1 MGSVGFDSGVALS
14 SGALTGSSGNLLGPN
29 DYYKMSTQFLTPGD
43 ADLTDLSGV
52 TTLDAAVLEFDFV
65 ATDPQVRLAYVF
77 GSEEYN
83 ESLEG
88 PNDVFALY
96 VNGTNCATAGTPPG
110 LVRSSTVNL
119 NSNAQLYRNNEDD
132 LIDVELDGLTTVL
145 TCSATVTA
153 GATNHAKL
161 AIADVTHYGW
171 DSDVLIQAGSFRV
184 DPPATVPSAPTIGT
198 ATAGNAQA
206 TVSWAAPGSNGGAA
220 INGYVVTPYVNG
232 VLAQT
237 ATTFGTTA
245 TTQTVTGLTN
255 GTAYTFRVAARNA
268 IGTGPQSAAS
278 NAVTPASAAT
288 VPGAPTIGSAVARD
302 AEVSL
307 SWTAPVSNG
316 GAAINGYVVTPYV
329 NGVAQAARTFGSTAT
344 SQVITGLVNGTAY
357 TFRVA
362 ARNAVGVGPQS
373 AMSNAATPT
382 GDLGKIVSDGP
393 LTEIATSPDLNCSVH
408 HEGDTHSAWY
418 ESGFPTVTR
427 ACGTFVAVEGEVYG
441 PADIPAGPTPIPF
454 TPLAQTAVSGTGS
467 EADPLTIVTLG
478 RPGQL
483 RPAGL
488 ADQLL
493 RGGTGDVPDRRRGHQ
508 RGSGPGGRG
517 GLPGR
522 RLLPRRLRHGARR
535 DGRSQ
540 RQLQGAAGFR
550 RSGTDRPVRPH
561 LCRQQAVRGPVLR
574 GLDQGDDGPPLPRH
588 LPMRRSHGTAGPE
601 LEPHGRRRSDQ
612 GSFAHHRVLTDRDQA
627 ARGDE
632 DRGRFHG
639 RYGSRGRLHDHDHQ
653 PVHGGCDPDLD
664 HRHPASRIR
673 LHDRFQHRPDH
684 RQPDRERPAA
694 QVVRH
699 VRDPGHR
706 RPRLGHVA
714 LLGDRIHDTGHVPQQ
729 RLGDGRRGDGGAGRR
744 RRAGHGRRGHGAWC
758 AHDRLG
764 KTAATVR

>member
-1 MGSVGFDSGVALS
+1 MTSREFQGDRMSRWLRCALGAVAGVLLAAASAVVGPPVALASPGQVVTDVAGGVTAAQMAQLLAGPGMTVSNATYTGSPQAAGTFSGMGSVGFDSGVALS

-232 VLAQT
+232 VAQT
-237 ATTFGTTA
+237 ATTFNSTA

-344 SQVITGLVNGTAY
+344 SQVITGLVNGTAN

-382 GDLGKIVSDGP
+382 GDLGRSS
-393 LTEIATSPDLNCSVH
+393 ATARSPRSPPP
-408 HEGDTHSAWY
+408 
-418 ESGFPTVTR
+418 PTSTARSTTKATPTAPGTR
-427 ACGTFVAVEGEVYG
+427 A
-441 PADIPAGPTPIPF
+441 
-454 TPLAQTAVSGTGS
+454 VS
-467 EADPLTIVTLG
+467 
-478 RPGQL
+478 
-483 RPAGL
+483 
-488 ADQLL
+488 
-493 RGGTGDVPDRRRGHQ
+493 RR
-508 RGSGPGGRG
+508 
-517 GLPGR
+517 
-522 RLLPRRLRHGARR
+522 
-535 DGRSQ
+535 
-540 RQLQGAAGFR
+540 
-550 RSGTDRPVRPH
+550 
-561 LCRQQAVRGPVLR
+561 
-574 GLDQGDDGPPLPRH
+574 
-588 LPMRRSHGTAGPE
+588 
-601 LEPHGRRRSDQ
+601 
-612 GSFAHHRVLTDRDQA
+612 
-627 ARGDE
+627 
-632 DRGRFHG
+632 
-639 RYGSRGRLHDHDHQ
+639 
-653 PVHGGCDPDLD
+653 
-664 HRHPASRIR
+664 
-673 LHDRFQHRPDH
+673 
-684 RQPDRERPAA
+684 
-694 QVVRH
+694 
-699 VRDPGHR
+699 
-706 RPRLGHVA
+706 
-714 LLGDRIHDTGHVPQQ
+714 
-729 RLGDGRRGDGGAGRR
+729 
-744 RRAGHGRRGHGAWC
+744 
-758 AHDRLG
+758 
-764 KTAATVR
+764 